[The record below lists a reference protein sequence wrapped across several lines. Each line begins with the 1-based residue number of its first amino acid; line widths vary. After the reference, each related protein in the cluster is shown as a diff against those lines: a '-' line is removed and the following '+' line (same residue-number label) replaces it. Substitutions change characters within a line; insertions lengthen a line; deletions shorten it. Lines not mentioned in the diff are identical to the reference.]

1 MMQEQ
6 TVDLVAPNDRS
17 PGHEPPTAREL
28 TVAEVRRAIRQAR
41 RERGSGETVLDRLLL
56 LLMPSGATEAGL
68 AMSHSHEDLAAL
80 LLAASGVQATFDDEG
95 YQLWLN
101 HPALRELVAVGMVPL
116 KHAASEAL
124 WVGASD
130 PWDTDISTQATAVL
144 RAEAAAAFVA
154 LPARLLH
161 PWVKAA
167 TARLGTLQGEASG
180 AAAGRPTAAGDFEA
194 SSLPFGRGIRAA
206 PGDEEMDRLEALE
219 GYGFDQ
225 GIVVMEEDHQPAEV
239 VTFVNQALHSA
250 FVAGA
255 SDVHFEYSRAG
266 MTVKLRQDGVMTY
279 HSSISGMQR
288 AEEVISRIKV
298 LAQLD
303 ITERRVPQDGRF
315 RFRFAGGELDLRV
328 SIMPSV
334 FGEDA
339 VLRLLDK
346 AQLRSTDVAVSLDLL
361 GFDEQS
367 VQAIRNL
374 SELPH
379 GMMLITGP
387 TGSGK
392 TTTVYGILSE
402 VNTGDEKIIT
412 IEDPVEYEL
421 NGVLQIPVN
430 EKKGLTFARGLRS
443 ILRHDPDRILVG
455 EIRDA
460 ETAEI
465 AVQSALT
472 GHQVFTT
479 VHANSVFDVTGRFK
493 HFGLDMFGFMSALN
507 GVIVQRL
514 VRRVCPHCAT
524 TRVPNAREAEW
535 LFAMKRPLQRVPT
548 SAGCAECRQTGYRGR
563 LVIAEVH
570 RVDDRLRDLVT
581 LNAPVSQLREH
592 VMQAGVLSLAEQG
605 ARLIAEGMTTTEE
618 IKRVVGWY

>member
-1 MMQEQ
+1 MDETKLDAETAQASQAGGMS
-6 TVDLVAPNDRS
+6 DAAPWLSVAVVRS
-17 PGHEPPTAREL
+17 AL
-28 TVAEVRRAIRQAR
+28 RQSR
-41 RERGSGETVLDRLLL
+41 KERSGSSTVLDGLVSLLQEQSGQAFNLTQLHELGEVL
-56 LLMPSGATEAGL
+56 LETCGAAAVFDDGSL
-68 AMSHSHEDLAAL
+68 QLWDRHPAMAALAA
-80 LLAASGVQATFDDEG
+80 A
-95 YQLWLN
+95 
-101 HPALRELVAVGMVPL
+101 GMVPL
-116 KHAASEAL
+116 RDASSEAL
-124 WVGASD
+124 CVGAAD
-130 PWDTDISTQATAVL
+130 PWDPEASAV
-144 RAEAAAAFVA
+144 AARSVGGAVTFVA
-154 LPARLLH
+154 TPASLLQTWLAICINQI
-161 PWVKAA
+161 PEPVAEPQKV
-167 TARLGTLQGEASG
+167 S
-180 AAAGRPTAAGDFEA
+180 PSA
-194 SSLPFGRGIRAA
+194 SSGGNGSRDPATMSGRGIQAA
-206 PGDEEMDRLEALE
+206 PGDDEMDRLEALE
-219 GYGFDQ
+219 GYSFEQ
-225 GIVVMEEDHQPAEV
+225 GVVVMEEDHQPAEV

-255 SDVHFEYSRAG
+255 SDVHFEYSRSG
-266 MTVKLRQDGVMTY
+266 LTVKLRQDGVMTY
-279 HSSISGMQR
+279 HSSIAGAHR

-315 RFRFAGGELDLRV
+315 RFRFAGGDLDLRV

-346 AQLRSTDVAVSLDLL
+346 AQLRTNEAAVSLDLL
-361 GFDEQS
+361 GFDDQS
-367 VQAIRNL
+367 VEAIRML

-421 NGVLQIPVN
+421 SGVLQIPVN

-514 VRRVCPHCAT
+514 VRRLCPNCQHSRPPT
-524 TRVPNAREAEW
+524 AREAQW
-535 LFAMKRPLQRVPT
+535 LEQMKQPLDRVPVGE
-548 SAGCAECRQTGYRGR
+548 GCPHCRQTGYKGR

-570 RVDDRLRDLVT
+570 KVDDRLRDLVT

-592 VMQAGVLSLAEQG
+592 IMSAGVLSLAEQG
-605 ARLIAEGMTTTEE
+605 ARLVADGKTTTEE